1 VKFRPAYPCPKPGDM
16 ALPSTIEDISAAW
29 VTKALS
35 LKYPGVVVAGCRIIK
50 VIHGTTTKI
59 RLGLS
64 YKDFGGSDTLP
75 PTMILKGGFEA
86 HRVPARDMYVN
97 EVLFYRDV
105 APNIT
110 INAPKAY
117 YAGVDW
123 DQPQSL
129 ILMEDLEVKHVTFCH
144 PLFPHKYAQVSR
156 RLEAMAVYHSQTWNS
171 PELKAGGKMED
182 VLGRFEGWFNVWH
195 GTYLE
200 PATYMAYTREPRGAA
215 VSMRLHDPHWMGR
228 VFEKLRE
235 IQDTQDVCLIHGD
248 THLGNLYEEVDG
260 TPGFFDA
267 QVSRASWSLEVAY
280 HIIAALDVADRP
292 KYEKALLAHYLS
304 SLRTNGVNAPSFP
317 EAWELYLWGA
327 AYGFFIFLI
336 NETAFQTEAVNT
348 AYSVRFASALL
359 EHGIPGQS

>member
-1 VKFRPAYPCPKPGDM
+1 
-16 ALPSTIEDISAAW
+16 
-29 VTKALS
+29 
-35 LKYPGVVVAGCRIIK
+35 
-50 VIHGTTTKI
+50 
-59 RLGLS
+59 
-64 YKDFGGSDTLP
+64 
-75 PTMILKGGFEA
+75 
-86 HRVPARDMYVN
+86 
-97 EVLFYRDV
+97 
-105 APNIT
+105 
-110 INAPKAY
+110 
-117 YAGVDW
+117 
-123 DQPQSL
+123 
-129 ILMEDLEVKHVTFCH
+129 
-144 PLFPHKYAQVSR
+144 
-156 RLEAMAVYHSQTWNS
+156 
-171 PELKAGGKMED
+171 
-182 VLGRFEGWFNVWH
+182 
-195 GTYLE
+195 
-200 PATYMAYTREPRGAA
+200 
-215 VSMRLHDPHWMGR
+215 MRLHDPHWMGR